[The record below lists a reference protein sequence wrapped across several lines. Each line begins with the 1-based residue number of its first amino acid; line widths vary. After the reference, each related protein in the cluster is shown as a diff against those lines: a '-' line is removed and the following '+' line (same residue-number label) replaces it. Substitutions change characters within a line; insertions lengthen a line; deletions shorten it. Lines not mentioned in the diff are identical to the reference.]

1 MNDLEIL
8 NLNATQNFL
17 QSSVQL
23 TFFEG
28 TKILLLAL
36 LFGIYLKL
44 IYSKFGITY
53 SSKNNFGNT
62 ILLTIISVAS
72 LVAVVKTSLALSLG
86 LVGALSVIRFR
97 TAVKE
102 PYNLGFLLFAICVA
116 ISIGA
121 SQFIFTILISIF
133 GTIAIILGFRSVTYR
148 KGNKD
153 RNNADDIDTIHIT
166 IPKRSSIDEIEKIIG
181 EKAIYFSLISLDE
194 EDGQNIEMIF
204 NLKLHSYEDLIFIKE
219 LIFKKFPG
227 SSFRFYNSPSI

>member
-1 MNDLEIL
+1 MNNLETF
-8 NLNATQNFL
+8 NLNAAQNYL
-17 QSSVQL
+17 QTSVQL

-28 TKILLLAL
+28 TKILFLAL
-36 LFGIYLKL
+36 LFGLYIKL

-102 PYNLGFLLFAICVA
+102 PYNLGFLLFAICIA

-133 GTIAIILGFRSVTYR
+133 GTIAIVQGFKSATYI
-148 KGNKD
+148 KGNKYS
-153 RNNADDIDTIHIT
+153 NNADDIDTIHIT
-166 IPKRSSIDEIEKIIG
+166 LPEKSSIDEIEKILS
-181 EKAIYFSLISLDE
+181 EKILYFSLISLDE
-194 EDGQNIEMIF
+194 EDGQNIDIIF
-204 NLKLHSYEDLIFIKE
+204 NVKLENFEDLTLIKK
-219 LIFKKFPG
+219 LIFEKYPG

>member
-1 MNDLEIL
+1 MNDIGISD
-8 NLNATQNFL
+8 LNATQNLL
-17 QSSVQL
+17 QTSVQL

-36 LFGIYLKL
+36 IFGIYLKF

-102 PYNLGFLLFAICVA
+102 PYNLGFLLFAICIA

-133 GTIAIILGFRSVTYR
+133 GTIAIVLGFKSATYK
-148 KGNKD
+148 KGNKYS
-153 RNNADDIDTIHIT
+153 NNADDIDTIHIT
-166 IPKRSSIDEIEKIIG
+166 LPEKSLIDEIEKILI
-181 EKAIYFSLISLDE
+181 EKVIYFSLISLDE
-194 EDGQNIEMIF
+194 EDGQKVEMIF
-204 NLKLHSYEDLIFIKE
+204 NVKLNSFKDLTLIKKRIFEKY
-219 LIFKKFPG
+219 PG

>member
-8 NLNATQNFL
+8 NSNATQNFL
-17 QSSVQL
+17 QTSIQL

-36 LFGIYLKL
+36 LFGLYVKL
-44 IYSKFGITY
+44 IYSKFAITY

-62 ILLTIISVAS
+62 ILITIVSVAS

-102 PYNLGFLLFAICVA
+102 PYNLGFLLFSICVA
-116 ISIGA
+116 IAIGA
-121 SQFIFTILISIF
+121 SQFVFTILILIF
-133 GTIAIILGFRSVTYR
+133 GTIAVILGFRSATYK
-148 KGNKD
+148 KGNK
-153 RNNADDIDTIHIT
+153 NNADDIDSIHIT
-166 IPKRSSIDEIEKIIG
+166 LPNGSLIDEIEKIIG
-181 EKAIYFSLISLDE
+181 EKTIYFSLISLDQ

-204 NLKLHSYEDLIFIKE
+204 NIKLNSYKE
-219 LIFKKFPG
+219 LVMIKKQIFEKYPG
-227 SSFRFYNSPSI
+227 ASFRFYNSPSI